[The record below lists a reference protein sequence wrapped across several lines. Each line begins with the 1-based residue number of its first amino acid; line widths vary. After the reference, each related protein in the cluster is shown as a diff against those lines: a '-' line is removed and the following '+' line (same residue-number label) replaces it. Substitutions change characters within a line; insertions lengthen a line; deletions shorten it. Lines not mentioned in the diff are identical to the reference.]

1 MKHFVIPDTQVRA
14 GVNTDHLEAAGN
26 YIAEHAD
33 PGDKIIHLGDHWD
46 MPSLQGYDKPG
57 QTHWEDRDFHE
68 DIESGNA
75 AMERFMKPLRRRKLK
90 KYFTIGNHEQ
100 RIERA
105 AQDPLMRRFKSY
117 LNYKGFNLDGWKVRP
132 FLKPT
137 SLDGVLYAHYFISPS
152 SLYTN
157 PIGGTVENKL
167 RHIKCSFT
175 MGHQQTFQVGTAYT
189 GEGRRIRGLVCGRF
203 YSHDED
209 YLGPQK
215 NAQSWSGILVKHE
228 VKKGDYDLM
237 EVSMDYLLRKW
248 I

>member
-1 MKHFVIPDTQVRA
+1 MQHFVIPDTQVRA

-26 YIAEHAD
+26 YIAAHAEPKD
-33 PGDKIIHLGDHWD
+33 RVIHLGDHWD

-57 QTHWEDRDFHE
+57 QAGWEERDFLE
-68 DIESGNA
+68 DIESGNE
-75 AMERFMKPLRRRKLK
+75 AMSRLLRPLKRRKLK
-90 KYFTIGNHEQ
+90 RIFCIGNHEE

-105 AQDPLMRRFKSY
+105 ANDPLMRRFKKL
-117 LNYKGFNLDGWKVRP
+117 LNYRTLNLDDWTVQP
-132 FLKPT
+132 FLRPT
-137 SLDGVLYAHYFISPS
+137 AVDGILYAHYFISPA

-157 PIGGTVENKL
+157 PIGGTIENKL

-175 MGHQQTFQVGTAYT
+175 MGHQQTYQNGTAYT

-215 NAQSWSGILVKHE
+215 NAQSWSGIIVKHE
-228 VKKGDYDLM
+228 VKRGDYDLM

-248 I
+248 L